1 MGIIYKITSPS
12 GKGYVGQTK
21 RALNKRLERHRD
33 LKWGNCRLLKRAIAK
48 YGWPNMQV
56 QVLWTGRDEELD
68 AKEIALIRDHGTLA
82 PHGYNALPGGDVNPM
97 SVQSG
102 RDSVKD
108 SWADPDV
115 RERHRQGRVNAW
127 QDPIKRANQMK
138 ARERVREAK
147 IATYP
152 PEEQDA
158 VRERLRR
165 QRETQQRY
173 QERKR
178 LTSSVSTQRKS
189 VSSGGG
195 TSRDMQ
201 GADRDPVHLKPL
213 GVLADLRPME
223 SEEVSEGEWELGP
236 GPSTSSVVAPPTR
249 AGDLRSE
256 EESESE
262 GWDV

>member
-1 MGIIYKITSPS
+1 
-12 GKGYVGQTK
+12 
-21 RALNKRLERHRD
+21 
-33 LKWGNCRLLKRAIAK
+33 
-48 YGWPNMQV
+48 MQV

-97 SVQSG
+97 SVQSA

-108 SWADPDV
+108 SWADPEV

-138 ARERVREAK
+138 ARERAREAK

-178 LTSSVSTQRKS
+178 LTSSASTQRKS

-195 TSRDMQ
+195 TSKDVQ
-201 GADRDPVHLKPL
+201 GADRDPVHLEAL
-213 GVLADLRPME
+213 GVLADGA
-223 SEEVSEGEWELGP
+223 VSKEGQAEQKD
-236 GPSTSSVVAPPTR
+236 SCTSSSDACSPNERMVGGDQAEATR
-249 AGDLRSE
+249 GNLVNALC
-256 EESESE
+256 ESDAESVD
-262 GWDV
+262 WF